1 MKDTKEI
8 VLFFEEGKSFEVLDV
23 AKELINRFKVIGNPL
38 ILPENKNNKVP
49 LIVFNESND
58 MQIQVSKSAV
68 TILIS
73 QKYFG
78 KLASIIFDIVDI
90 FDAYKIR
97 FIRIGC
103 ISSIFLNPDKIEVA
117 IDRFLK
123 RESFDDKLEN
133 FNISWYHKL
142 SSKYGDI
149 NIWER
154 IIKDSNN
161 FSDLL
166 MQYDFNSIV
175 GDKINLDMKYIK
187 EFIKVSSEFIDS
199 RVDF

>member
-1 MKDTKEI
+1 MLKNIKKDYT
-8 VLFFEEGKSFEVLDV
+8 D
-23 AKELINRFKVIGNPL
+23 
-38 ILPENKNNKVP
+38 
-49 LIVFNESND
+49 
-58 MQIQVSKSAV
+58 
-68 TILIS
+68 
-73 QKYFG
+73 
-78 KLASIIFDIVDI
+78 
-90 FDAYKIR
+90 
-97 FIRIGC
+97 
-103 ISSIFLNPDKIEVA
+103 
-117 IDRFLK
+117 
-123 RESFDDKLEN
+123 
-133 FNISWYHKL
+133 KL